1 MKGNSNDEDGLRK
14 MTSDK
19 GAKMLLPSVM
29 VGRCGNTERQEVKP
43 HFLPKSEQIL
53 PHRHPCHFFPGG
65 DSVSSRDGALKD
77 RPWKGHRGAGM
88 RGQWAGRR
96 LQLGVRGPEGEREV
110 ATGGCW
116 PWKLSD
122 LGLFICKMAHEC
134 ILSLFL
140 SSSNIILILDYH
152 KNQLG
157 QHLINEKPLPI

>member
-77 RPWKGHRGAGM
+77 RPWKGHRGAGV
-88 RGQWAGRR
+88 RGQWAGRC
-96 LQLGVRGPEGEREV
+96 LQLGVRGLRVRARWLPEGV
-110 ATGGCW
+110 GPGNTVT
-116 PWKLSD
+116 SV
-122 LGLFICKMAHEC
+122 
-134 ILSLFL
+134 
-140 SSSNIILILDYH
+140 SSSVKWHMNAYYH
-152 KNQLG
+152 YFLVAVT
-157 QHLINEKPLPI
+157 LY